1 MMLALRALFGRL
13 RQARDF
19 EAALTADLVI
29 ESRHRRLRVATDGE
43 ISEMQT
49 PLRYRI
55 RPASLRVAVLSAA

>member
-1 MMLALRALFGRL
+1 MLALHALFGRL

-19 EAALTADLVI
+19 EEALTADLVI
-29 ESRHRRLRVATDGE
+29 ESRHRRLKVATDGE

-55 RPASLRVAVLSAA
+55 RPASLRVAVLAAS